1 MHTVLSR
8 CKSGARVRAQ
18 LITLDKAEGHDL
30 KGIVYLRTVGEAD
43 DLIAEMQAGSSPSAR
58 AS

>member
-1 MHTVLSR
+1 MRLVSVAAQVWL
-8 CKSGARVRAQ
+8 GRAQ

-43 DLIAEMQAGSSPSAR
+43 DLIAEMQVGCSSACL
-58 AS
+58 